1 MASASIRRE
10 GSTKF
15 GANNKWAWFPSV
27 SAGWM
32 ISREDFMESQEV
44 FDVLKFRA
52 GFGITGDWSS
62 DVCSSAWNAYTGSW
76 LTATY
81 GPNINPNPDLKWEKN
96 ESLNVGFDFGLLG
109 GRLNGTIDWY
119 SRTTRD
125 LISSYN
131 AQQPSL
137 IYNTITTNVGT
148 MRNRGI
154 ELALNAEVV
163 KTKDFSYTANF
174 TFSYENNK
182 LTSLSNDVYKSSY
195 EDQYDLPSPGNPGK
209 AYRLQEGQPIA
220 SFFGYVCDGINPDG
234 TWNLRDIDG
243 KEGLSDAD
251 RTFIGNGLPKFKAGL
266 QNTFTYKNFDFSFF
280 LRGMFDYDVLNE
292 GAIYFGTTVNIDQ
305 SGTNVYKDALKNK
318 VTEQPLFS
326 SYYLEKGNFLKIDN
340 VTLGYTF
347 NFKNNKYVRNL
358 RIYGNVTN
366 LATITGYSGL
376 TPDVNVTGL
385 QAGIEKRGSY
395 PTTRTFTFGVNFGF

>member
-1 MASASIRRE
+1 
-10 GSTKF
+10 
-15 GANNKWAWFPSV
+15 
-27 SAGWM
+27 
-32 ISREDFMESQEV
+32 
-44 FDVLKFRA
+44 
-52 GFGITGDWSS
+52 
-62 DVCSSAWNAYTGSW
+62 
-76 LTATY
+76 
-81 GPNINPNPDLKWEKN
+81 
-96 ESLNVGFDFGLLG
+96 
-109 GRLNGTIDWY
+109 
-119 SRTTRD
+119 
-125 LISSYN
+125 
-131 AQQPSL
+131 
-137 IYNTITTNVGT
+137 

-243 KEGLSDAD
+243 KEGLSGAD